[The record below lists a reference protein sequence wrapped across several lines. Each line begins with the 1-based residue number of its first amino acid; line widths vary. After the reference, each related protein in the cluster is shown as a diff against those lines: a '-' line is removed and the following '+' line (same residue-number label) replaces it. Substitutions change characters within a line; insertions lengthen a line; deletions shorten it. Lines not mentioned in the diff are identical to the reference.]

1 MLNLDWNIVW
11 TIVNILVL
19 FLLLKHFLFKPIT
32 EMMESR
38 TAEIENNLKDAEDQK
53 QKASELTAQ
62 YEEKL
67 QGAHAE
73 AAQIVSEARQRGQRE
88 YDAILKT
95 AGQDA
100 QKEQERARAD
110 MEREREEM
118 LRGVQEN
125 VTELVLLTAS
135 KLSQKELDEESDRKL
150 VDSFLSEA
158 GGDERGE
165 HWRHAMR
172 WHCLSSSG
180 TRRACKQPLPF
191 CRKSLLCGRP

>member
-1 MLNLDWNIVW
+1 MLNLDWIIVW

-158 GGDERGE
+158 GGDER
-165 HWRHAMR
+165 
-172 WHCLSSSG
+172 
-180 TRRACKQPLPF
+180 
-191 CRKSLLCGRP
+191 

>member
-100 QKEQERARAD
+100 QKEQERVRAD

-150 VDSFLSEA
+150 MDSFLSEA
-158 GGDERGE
+158 GGDER
-165 HWRHAMR
+165 
-172 WHCLSSSG
+172 
-180 TRRACKQPLPF
+180 
-191 CRKSLLCGRP
+191 

>member
-1 MLNLDWNIVW
+1 MLSLDWDIVW
-11 TIVNILVL
+11 TIVNLLIL
-19 FLLLKHFLFKPIT
+19 FLLLKHFLFKPNT
-32 EMMESR
+32 KMMESR

-53 QKASELTAQ
+53 QKAAELTAQ

-73 AAQIVSEARQRGQRE
+73 AAQIVSEAKQRGQKE
-88 YDAILKT
+88 YDAILKS
-95 AGQDA
+95 AAQDA
-100 QKEQERARAD
+100 QKEQERSRAD
-110 MEREREEM
+110 LERERDEM

-158 GGDERGE
+158 GGDER
-165 HWRHAMR
+165 
-172 WHCLSSSG
+172 
-180 TRRACKQPLPF
+180 
-191 CRKSLLCGRP
+191 

>member
-67 QGAHAE
+67 QGTHAE

-158 GGDERGE
+158 GGDER
-165 HWRHAMR
+165 
-172 WHCLSSSG
+172 
-180 TRRACKQPLPF
+180 
-191 CRKSLLCGRP
+191 

>member
-135 KLSQKELDEESDRKL
+135 KFSQKELDEESDRKL

-158 GGDERGE
+158 GGDER
-165 HWRHAMR
+165 
-172 WHCLSSSG
+172 
-180 TRRACKQPLPF
+180 
-191 CRKSLLCGRP
+191 

>member
-100 QKEQERARAD
+100 QKEQERVRAD

-135 KLSQKELDEESDRKL
+135 KLSQKELDEESDRKM

-158 GGDERGE
+158 GGDER
-165 HWRHAMR
+165 
-172 WHCLSSSG
+172 
-180 TRRACKQPLPF
+180 
-191 CRKSLLCGRP
+191 

>member
-1 MLNLDWNIVW
+1 MLSLDWDIVW
-11 TIVNILVL
+11 TIVNLLIL

-32 EMMESR
+32 KMMESR

-53 QKASELTAQ
+53 QKAAELTAQ

-88 YDAILKT
+88 YHAILKT

-158 GGDERGE
+158 GGDER
-165 HWRHAMR
+165 
-172 WHCLSSSG
+172 
-180 TRRACKQPLPF
+180 
-191 CRKSLLCGRP
+191 

>member
-135 KLSQKELDEESDRKL
+135 KLSQQELDEESDRKL

-158 GGDERGE
+158 GGDER
-165 HWRHAMR
+165 
-172 WHCLSSSG
+172 
-180 TRRACKQPLPF
+180 
-191 CRKSLLCGRP
+191 

>member
-150 VDSFLSEA
+150 VDSYLSEA
-158 GGDERGE
+158 GGDER
-165 HWRHAMR
+165 
-172 WHCLSSSG
+172 
-180 TRRACKQPLPF
+180 
-191 CRKSLLCGRP
+191 

>member
-110 MEREREEM
+110 MEREREDM

-135 KLSQKELDEESDRKL
+135 KLSQKELDQESDRKL

-158 GGDERGE
+158 DGDK
-165 HWRHAMR
+165 
-172 WHCLSSSG
+172 L
-180 TRRACKQPLPF
+180 
-191 CRKSLLCGRP
+191 

>member
-38 TAEIENNLKDAEDQK
+38 TAEIKNNLKDAEDQK

-95 AGQDA
+95 AGQDT

-158 GGDERGE
+158 GGDER
-165 HWRHAMR
+165 
-172 WHCLSSSG
+172 
-180 TRRACKQPLPF
+180 
-191 CRKSLLCGRP
+191 

>member
-88 YDAILKT
+88 YDAILKN

-158 GGDERGE
+158 GGDER
-165 HWRHAMR
+165 
-172 WHCLSSSG
+172 
-180 TRRACKQPLPF
+180 
-191 CRKSLLCGRP
+191 

>member
-67 QGAHAE
+67 HGAHAE

-158 GGDERGE
+158 GGDER
-165 HWRHAMR
+165 
-172 WHCLSSSG
+172 
-180 TRRACKQPLPF
+180 
-191 CRKSLLCGRP
+191 

>member
-19 FLLLKHFLFKPIT
+19 FLLLKHFLFKPNT

-158 GGDERGE
+158 GGDER
-165 HWRHAMR
+165 
-172 WHCLSSSG
+172 
-180 TRRACKQPLPF
+180 
-191 CRKSLLCGRP
+191 

>member
-95 AGQDA
+95 AGH
-100 QKEQERARAD
+100 
-110 MEREREEM
+110 
-118 LRGVQEN
+118 N
-125 VTELVLLTAS
+125 VRSRNNSCLLFFH
-135 KLSQKELDEESDRKL
+135 R
-150 VDSFLSEA
+150 
-158 GGDERGE
+158 
-165 HWRHAMR
+165 
-172 WHCLSSSG
+172 
-180 TRRACKQPLPF
+180 
-191 CRKSLLCGRP
+191 SLLSLPKSPL

>member
-19 FLLLKHFLFKPIT
+19 FLLLKHFLFEPIT

-158 GGDERGE
+158 GGDER
-165 HWRHAMR
+165 
-172 WHCLSSSG
+172 
-180 TRRACKQPLPF
+180 
-191 CRKSLLCGRP
+191 

>member
-88 YDAILKT
+88 YDASLKT
-95 AGQDA
+95 AGPDA

-158 GGDERGE
+158 GGDER
-165 HWRHAMR
+165 
-172 WHCLSSSG
+172 
-180 TRRACKQPLPF
+180 
-191 CRKSLLCGRP
+191 

>member
-100 QKEQERARAD
+100 QKEQERARAN

-150 VDSFLSEA
+150 VDSFLLEA
-158 GGDERGE
+158 GGDER
-165 HWRHAMR
+165 
-172 WHCLSSSG
+172 
-180 TRRACKQPLPF
+180 
-191 CRKSLLCGRP
+191 

>member
-38 TAEIENNLKDAEDQK
+38 TAEIENNLKDAEGQK
-53 QKASELTAQ
+53 LKASELTAQ
-62 YEEKL
+62 YEEKH

-158 GGDERGE
+158 GGDER
-165 HWRHAMR
+165 
-172 WHCLSSSG
+172 
-180 TRRACKQPLPF
+180 
-191 CRKSLLCGRP
+191 